1 PAKYTHAQAAAE
13 LKKAGISWTSSGS
26 CSNWNR
32 STCTSFTN
40 INKATIAGVIAFKKA
55 SGCAVV
61 ITGGTEVGHSSGTY
75 SHRNGY
81 KLDISL
87 KNSCVNTYISKKH
100 KKTGTRG
107 DGATLYKSPAG
118 NVYAKEG
125 NHWDITYY
133 RGKA

>member
-1 PAKYTHAQAAAE
+1 MGAMSRMSSSAPAAAVGAVLPAGGAAEAAPAKYTHAQAAAE

-81 KLDISL
+81 S
-87 KNSCVNTYISKKH
+87 STSRSR
-100 KKTGTRG
+100 T
-107 DGATLYKSPAG
+107 PA
-118 NVYAKEG
+118 
-125 NHWDITYY
+125 
-133 RGKA
+133 